1 MNALS
6 HYRARNRRT
15 ALTWTIGGV
24 TAVVLGA
31 GGALAGSQL
40 AGGPSPASTGP
51 GATLNAALSAA
62 GSSATTHH
70 PGLGAIARLRRLG
83 GMYGQFSVRT
93 KSGATRTITFERG
106 VVTSAGSDL
115 LVKAANGTTWTW
127 QFTPATVV
135 RKGGAKGTRSD
146 VSAGEHVIVAGP
158 LAAGARDARLIV
170 VRGAKAAAAKPPASP
185 SAAAGTSAS

>member
-1 MNALS
+1 MNAPS

-15 ALTWTIGGV
+15 ALTWTIAGV
-24 TAVVLGA
+24 TAVALGA
-31 GGALAGSQL
+31 GGALAGWQL
-40 AGGPSPASTGP
+40 AGGSSPGSAGP

-62 GSSATTHH
+62 GSSATTQHAR
-70 PGLGAIARLRRLG
+70 LGAIARLRRLG

-135 RKGGAKGTRSD
+135 RQGGAKGTRSD
-146 VSAGEHVIVAGP
+146 LSAGERVIVAGP

-170 VRGAKAAAAKPPASP
+170 VRGARAGAGAKPSAPA
-185 SAAAGTSAS
+185 AGGTSAS